1 MVLSAGAKAH
11 YAYELATGRELWR
24 YEHGNHSTSA
34 RPLVYGE
41 LGLFTS
47 GYGKSQLHAVK
58 LTSRGLL
65 DDSALSYRVQKGIP
79 IKPSLLLVDGL
90 IYLVEDGGF
99 AACLDAADGK
109 EIWRQRVEGAY
120 SASPVYAGGRI
131 YLCGEKGVVTVLKA
145 GREFVKLA
153 ENRFEDGFL
162 ASPAVAGDAL
172 FLRSR
177 SHVYRVD
184 GGK

>member
-1 MVLSAGAKAH
+1 
-11 YAYELATGRELWR
+11 
-24 YEHGNHSTSA
+24 
-34 RPLVYGE
+34 
-41 LGLFTS
+41 
-47 GYGKSQLHAVK
+47 
-58 LTSRGLL
+58 
-65 DDSALSYRVQKGIP
+65 
-79 IKPSLLLVDGL
+79 VDGL

-172 FLRSR
+172 ILRSR